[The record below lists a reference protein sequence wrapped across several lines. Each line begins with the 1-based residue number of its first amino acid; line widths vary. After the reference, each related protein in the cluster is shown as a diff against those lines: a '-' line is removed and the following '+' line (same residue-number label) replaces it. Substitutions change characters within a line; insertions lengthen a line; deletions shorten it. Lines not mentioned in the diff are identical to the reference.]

1 MAKTRDELL
10 TTPKG
15 QIVGKHQL
23 YALLVDDAG
32 AAILDAA
39 GNEQVIEIKAG
50 TDGKIQ
56 TSSTVV
62 GSLANLEGALA
73 DVATV
78 GERVRLPDIPCREIT
93 VIAKDTNTGSIYVG
107 GSDVAPTKYG
117 VKLKAEGS
125 FTFPVA
131 NANQI
136 YIDSSVSGEGISYV
150 AI

>member
-32 AAILDAA
+32 VAILDAA

-62 GSLANLEGALA
+62 GSLPKSEMEG
-73 DVATV
+73 
-78 GERVRLPDIPCREIT
+78 
-93 VIAKDTNTGSIYVG
+93 
-107 GSDVAPTKYG
+107 YG
-117 VKLKAEGS
+117 AGTTLR
-125 FTFPVA
+125 PLVA
-131 NANQI
+131 NVPIGYIWVDVTNQVF
-136 YIDSSVSGEGISYV
+136 YQSDGVNWVV
-150 AI
+150 AL

>member
-32 AAILDAA
+32 VAILDAA

-50 TDGKIQ
+50 ADGKIQ

-62 GSLANLEGALA
+62 GSLAKEPFSGSVNKEHTFTQPMNGFSISNDGLSSLTFTIGTDTYTVLA
-73 DVATV
+73 GEVLSLLFSPFNVVTVTTTVAYRAWGLV
-78 GERVRLPDIPCREIT
+78 
-93 VIAKDTNTGSIYVG
+93 
-107 GSDVAPTKYG
+107 
-117 VKLKAEGS
+117 
-125 FTFPVA
+125 
-131 NANQI
+131 
-136 YIDSSVSGEGISYV
+136 
-150 AI
+150 